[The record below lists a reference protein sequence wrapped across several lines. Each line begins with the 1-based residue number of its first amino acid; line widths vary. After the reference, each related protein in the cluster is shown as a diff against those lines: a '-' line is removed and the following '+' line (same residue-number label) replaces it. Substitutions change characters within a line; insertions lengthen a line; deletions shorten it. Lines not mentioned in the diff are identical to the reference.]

1 MNELLEKFNEYKAIS
16 NYRIKYTLSNN
27 DVIDF
32 KLKQTDFPH
41 LIGLHKL
48 IDIPIIGQF
57 NDSSN
62 STVSAKFL
70 LSKIKK
76 ESHLTEKIIKD
87 SMYFSD
93 IEQRYI
99 NFSKENILTLT
110 YTDAIVNFNASLIG
124 SKLRGDYIL
133 FEKKISSGF
142 NYLSIAKDYQQKRY
156 AESFFYN
163 PTDLYV
169 RNQTIVKVSKV
180 EIYDNKGKLFLKDYI
195 EKTSI

>member
-1 MNELLEKFNEYKAIS
+1 MNELLEKFNDYKAIS
-16 NYRIKYTLSNN
+16 NYRIKYTLRNK

-57 NDSSN
+57 NDNSN
-62 STVSAKFL
+62 STISARFII
-70 LSKIKK
+70 SKIKK
-76 ESHLTEKIIKD
+76 ESHLTEKIIKN
-87 SMYFSD
+87 SIYFSD
-93 IEQRYI
+93 IEQRYN

-110 YTDAIVNFNASLIG
+110 YTDAIVNFNSAIIG

-133 FEKKISSGF
+133 FENKISGGF

-169 RNQTIVKVSKV
+169 RNQTVIKVTKV
-180 EIYDNKGKLFLKDYI
+180 EIYDNEGKLFLKDII
-195 EKTSI
+195 EKTPI